1 MERRRPRLFKVFALF
16 KDFESQVRQSQ
27 RAHFKQHLIIL
38 LLLIRE
44 LASRE
49 LQEDESGKESD
60 IRCRHLLT
68 RKDDAGING
77 SRLLLLIKIHIHA
90 SATCAVPQTLQKLN
104 HLRVD
109 IVLVLVNMRKGISRL
124 RHRVV
129 QSRWCRVL
137 DIRCRVADCE
147 QRKQRVAKLRLAT
160 TFRTEQIENR
170 EPVVGRSRSHHVAE
184 ERGEIETKAHT
195 SVVPIHL
202 EQLLCKLL
210 QSDRRKIEMHKLL
223 LKSKEL
229 RVVLVYG
236 RTGWQIEVALI
247 LQPDYAKFIS
257 RDEMA
262 VVENTV
268 AKSVEASSLPTHL
281 SDFRCRLGLL
291 V

>member
-1 MERRRPRLFKVFALF
+1 MERRRPRLFKVLALF
-16 KDFESQVRQSQ
+16 ENFESQVRQSQ
-27 RAHFKQHLIIL
+27 RAHFKQHLIIQL
-38 LLLIRE
+38 LLVRE
-44 LASRE
+44 LTSRK

-60 IRCRHLLT
+60 VRCRHLLT
-68 RKDDAGING
+68 RKDDAGVN
-77 SRLLLLIKIHIHA
+77 SRRLLLLVKIHIHA
-90 SATCAVPQTLQKLN
+90 SATGAVPQTLQELN

-109 IVLVLVNMRKGISRL
+109 IILVLVDMRQGISRL
-124 RHRVV
+124 RHRVI

-160 TFRTEQIENR
+160 TFRTEQIEDR

-184 ERGEIETKAHT
+184 ERGEIETEAHT
-195 SVVPIHL
+195 SVVPIHF
-202 EQLLCKLL
+202 EQLLCELCER
-210 QSDRRKIEMHKLL
+210 DRRKIEMYKLL
-223 LKSKEL
+223 LKRKEL
-229 RVVLVYG
+229 RVVLVDG
-236 RTGWQIEVALI
+236 RAGWQIEVALI
-247 LQPDYAKFIS
+247 LQPYYAKFIS

-268 AKSVEASSLPTHL
+268 AKSVESGTLPTHL